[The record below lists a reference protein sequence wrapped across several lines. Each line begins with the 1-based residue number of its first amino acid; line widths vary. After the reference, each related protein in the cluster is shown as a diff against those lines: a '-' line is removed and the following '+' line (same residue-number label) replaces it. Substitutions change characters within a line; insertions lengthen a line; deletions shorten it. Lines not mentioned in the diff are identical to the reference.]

1 MLDSTKKL
9 CSAHGGNGSP
19 VRIGLLAGADR
30 RLSAPE
36 RLGMDRAAWWAW
48 RGVLCWSS
56 LVQTLQ
62 RHPLLRE
69 EVRS

>member
-9 CSAHGGNGSP
+9 CTALGGNGSP

-36 RLGMDRAAWWAW
+36 RLGMDTSARRVGRVAYGW
-48 RGVLCWSS
+48 LSP
-56 LVQTLQ
+56 LQTVQRDSFLK
-62 RHPLLRE
+62 
-69 EVRS
+69 EVA